1 MEALC
6 YGIEHMFP
14 SYLSF
19 VKLRVVIEIVVLY
32 YLYVQGSSASEFWNL
47 TRNGLYCHFGGYSKM
62 AHSLSNEVTLN
73 VHDTCRQVRLV
84 YSTG

>member
-1 MEALC
+1 VEALC
-6 YGIEHMFP
+6 SGIEDKFP

-19 VKLRVVIEIVVLY
+19 VKLIRVVIEIGLY
-32 YLYVQGSSASEFWNL
+32 YLYAQGSSAAEFWNL
-47 TRNGLYCHFGGYSKM
+47 TRNGFYCHFGGYSKA
-62 AHSLSNEVTLN
+62 AHGLSNEVTLN

>member
-6 YGIEHMFP
+6 SGIEHMFP

-19 VKLRVVIEIVVLY
+19 VKLRVLIEIGLY
-32 YLYVQGSSASEFWNL
+32 YLYVQGSSAAEFWNL
-47 TRNGLYCHFGGYSKM
+47 TRNGLYCHFGGYSKV

-73 VHDTCRQVRLV
+73 VHDTCRQVRLH